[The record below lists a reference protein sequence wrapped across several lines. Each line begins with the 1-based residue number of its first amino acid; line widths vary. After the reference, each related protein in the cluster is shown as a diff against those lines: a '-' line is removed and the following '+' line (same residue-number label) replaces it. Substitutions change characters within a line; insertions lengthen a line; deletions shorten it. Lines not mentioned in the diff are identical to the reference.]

1 MDYCTLWFEGWWSH
15 CCEAHDAD
23 YAAQIGQALA
33 DERLMSCV
41 ASALPDLAVQHPILA
56 GAFGVA
62 SATVGGLMFIGVRI
76 FGRRFYRK
84 ASTSD

>member
-33 DERLMSCV
+33 DERLLSCV
-41 ASALPDLAVQHPILA
+41 AGALPQLAADHPALA
-56 GAFGVA
+56 AVFGVA
-62 SATVGGLMFIGVRI
+62 SAAVGGLMYMGVRL
-76 FGRRFYRK
+76 FGSRYYRK
-84 ASTSD
+84 SQ